1 MIYVTVWAKTWHVC
15 IFVLTSLSIFGQTG
29 MYNANKPYAVVH
41 FSAPGVVIKV
51 GFFVDLKEL
60 VALNF
65 LPDKK
70 AREMI
75 QDIKAIE
82 RIRNNIHNDLLLLLE
97 EKGFCS
103 LVSLLECH
111 SRYIA
116 IQEWFEI
123 YECNKNWSLALHK
136 VRKQDENCVLVSID

>member
-1 MIYVTVWAKTWHVC
+1 
-15 IFVLTSLSIFGQTG
+15 
-29 MYNANKPYAVVH
+29 MYNVNKPHAVVYL
-41 FSAPGVVIKV
+41 SAPVVVIKI
-51 GFFVDLKEL
+51 GFFIDLKEPVPL
-60 VALNF
+60 DF

-70 AREMI
+70 TREMI

-82 RIRNNIHNDLLLLLE
+82 RIRNNIHHDLLLLLE

-116 IQEWFEI
+116 MYARII
-123 YECNKNWSLALHK
+123 
-136 VRKQDENCVLVSID
+136 